1 MIYISTNLSIE
12 YVGIKQRF
20 DCLYGNTVPSR
31 VPYNF
36 YSTRCWYS
44 AAGVFS
50 ATWVDVRSEFTVTIR
65 EFILWSW
72 CSGHFI
78 LIMHQRHLP
87 ASPNWYCS
95 RCSDIN
101 GKGALGFGAKNTIYL
116 LNVTAASPAV
126 TGMSSG
132 CFNIMLLANSHWSDQ
147 TFFLQVNSLGT
158 LKEFLVLHFA
168 PMMDKNTFVL
178 VLQMTRQSKSGI
190 PSRKFCWKSTMSTK
204 WVNILPV
211 ILKVLWL
218 ACSLFP

>member
-12 YVGIKQRF
+12 YVGLKQRF

-31 VPYNF
+31 VPYHF

-50 ATWVDVRSEFTVTIR
+50 AAWVDVRSEFTVTIC

-72 CSGHFI
+72 CSGHFL

-101 GKGALGFGAKNTIYL
+101 GKGTLGFGAKNTIYL

-132 CFNIMLLANSHWSDQ
+132 CFNIMLFANSHWSDQ

-178 VLQMTRQSKSGI
+178 ALQMTRQSKSGI
-190 PSRKFCWKSTMSTK
+190 LSRKFCWKSTMSTK
-204 WVNILPV
+204 
-211 ILKVLWL
+211 
-218 ACSLFP
+218 

>member
-1 MIYISTNLSIE
+1 MIYIFLPTYILNMSVLNKDLTFSMVTLSLLAFRI
-12 YVGIKQRF
+12 I
-20 DCLYGNTVPSR
+20 
-31 VPYNF
+31 F
-36 YSTRCWYS
+36 YSSRCWYT
-44 AAGVFS
+44 AVGVFS
-50 ATWVDVRSEFTVTIR
+50 AAWVDVRSEFTATIR
-65 EFILWSW
+65 EFIL
-72 CSGHFI
+72 GRLLFK
-78 LIMHQRHLP
+78 MHQRHLP

-101 GKGALGFGAKNTIYL
+101 GKGVLGFGAKNTIYL

-132 CFNIMLLANSHWSDQ
+132 CFNIMLFANSHWSDE

-178 VLQMTRQSKSGI
+178 ALQMIRQSKSGML
-190 PSRKFCWKSTMSTK
+190 SRKFCWKSTVSTK

-211 ILKVLWL
+211 FLKALWL
-218 ACSLFP
+218 AHSLFT